1 MYRVLNDFLDD
12 WKYESE
18 STLKLFSNIT
28 EESKNQKV
36 TQEGRSLGFIAW
48 HITQSLPE
56 IMHRVGLNFET
67 YKEQEPEPAKFSDLI
82 SFYKLYSDLIFSQ
95 VKDNWT
101 NEKLTEETNMYGE
114 TWKMGK
120 VLAVLI
126 IHQAHHRAQMT
137 VLMRQAGLLVPG
149 VYGPSREE
157 WAAMEMDPQM

>member
-18 STLKLFSNIT
+18 STLKTFNNISD
-28 EESKNQKV
+28 EKKNQKI
-36 TQEGRSLGFIAW
+36 TPDGRSLGYIAW

-56 IMHRVGLNFET
+56 IMHRIGFKFDT
-67 YKEQEPEPAKFSDLI
+67 YKEQVPEPEKFSEVI
-82 SFYKLYSDLIFSQ
+82 SFYKLYSDQIFNQ
-95 VKDNWT
+95 VKENWT
-101 NEKLTEETNMYGE
+101 DEILNDETNMYGE

-120 VLAVLI
+120 VLSMLV

-137 VLMRQAGLLVPG
+137 VLMRQAGLPVPG

-157 WAAMEMDPQM
+157 WAAMGMESQE